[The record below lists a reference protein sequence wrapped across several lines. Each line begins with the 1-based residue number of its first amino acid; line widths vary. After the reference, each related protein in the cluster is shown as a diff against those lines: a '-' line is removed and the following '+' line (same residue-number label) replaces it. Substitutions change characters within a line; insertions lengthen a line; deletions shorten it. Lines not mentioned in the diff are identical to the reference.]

1 MPEKDDIRRKQIV
14 DRLSRIEGQVRGI
27 RRMVEDERA
36 CHDILKQVAATSGA
50 LRSASL
56 LITENFLE
64 SCFQEA
70 AAGETTHD
78 EVIRRLIEV
87 FSRLS
92 G

>member
-1 MPEKDDIRRKQIV
+1 MPEAHAPQRKQII

-27 RRMVEDERA
+27 RRMVEDDRA

-56 LITENFLE
+56 LITESFLDM
-64 SCFQEA
+64 CFQEVA
-70 AAGETTHD
+70 DGKTTQQ
-78 EVIRRLIEV
+78 EVVRRLLEV
-87 FSRLS
+87 FSRLP